1 MAGIAGRRTW
11 RRSPGRLHGQWRRV
25 AFLAA
30 LSLLAAPH
38 AGAADRPARATLLA
52 ARLTQAEKLMLVRA
66 DVVPAPAP
74 AEGVSIITLPGV
86 PRAGLPAL
94 RLAMVDGEAGQSSPL
109 ALMATWDRDLARRVG
124 QAQARAIRAGG
135 RALAAVG
142 GIGPLPAGRAYD
154 GEDPLLAGR
163 MMGEVASG
171 LISGHVLPLFGGR
184 GRPGADDMSE
194 DRMLALSIALGQAR
208 GAGML
213 CQVATVGLRPC
224 GGLDGMERTLRDG
237 WRYGG
242 MIALLADHATPD
254 DLPARR
260 HALLSALAAGVD
272 AEGEPGPADTGL
284 FGATLRQAVMKGGFV
299 PPVRLDHMA
308 AHVMQSM
315 DEAGVTEH
323 PPPFGALRAPTSYR
337 DPLAE
342 EMVAEGAVLL
352 RNENAVL
359 PLAGTPAEPILVLG
373 GGTARTAARAVID
386 ALSRTGRTV
395 RLADAPENGPLP
407 PDIAQASHI
416 VILSAGPEDDRLIG
430 AVADNGGHVVVVLLS
445 DDPDRRMPWLDLVDG
460 LVQAWSWRDGGED
473 VLAELLIG
481 QRDFSGR
488 LPVTFTGGVAPPQE
502 HLAGYKAFDRAHVAP
517 LFPFGYGLSVRARF
531 TYGDLKATRDG
542 SRLLVA
548 FSVTNRGAA
557 PGRDVPQIY
566 LDLPEGS
573 GGAPK
578 RLVGWRPVQLA
589 PGQTTHLTLAVDARM
604 LGRWNP
610 ATLEWV
616 VPAGDYG
623 VSLGGHSA
631 NLVRQVMIH
640 LPDLHAPGAL
650 PDGEGG

>member
-1 MAGIAGRRTW
+1 MAGIAGGRTW
-11 RRSPGRLHGQWRRV
+11 RPHGQWRRV
-25 AFLAA
+25 ALLAG
-30 LSLLAAPH
+30 LSLPAAPH
-38 AGAADRPARATLLA
+38 AGAADRPARATPLA

-74 AEGVSIITLPGV
+74 AQGVSIVTLPGV

-94 RLAMVDGEAGQSSPL
+94 RMALVDGGAGQSSPL
-109 ALMATWDRDLARRVG
+109 ALMATWDRDLARRAG
-124 QAQARAIRAGG
+124 QARARAIRAGG
-135 RALAAVG
+135 RAIAAVG

-184 GRPGADDMSE
+184 GRPGTDDMSE
-194 DRMLALSIALGQAR
+194 DRLLALSVALGQAR

-213 CQVATVGLRPC
+213 CQVATVGVRPC
-224 GGLDGMERTLRDG
+224 GGLEGMERTLRDG

-254 DLPARR
+254 DMSVRR
-260 HALLSALAAGVD
+260 HVLLSALAAGVD
-272 AEGEPGPADTGL
+272 VEGEPGPADAAL

-299 PPVRLDHMA
+299 PPARLDHMA
-308 AHVMQSM
+308 SHVMQSM

-323 PPPFGALRAPTSYR
+323 PPPFGALRAPTPYR

-352 RNENAVL
+352 RNENAIL

-373 GGTARTAARAVID
+373 AGATRTAAQVVVD
-386 ALSRTGRTV
+386 ALVRTGQAA
-395 RLADAPENGPLP
+395 RLAADAPENGPLP
-407 PDIAQASHI
+407 PDIAQAGHI
-416 VILSAGPEDDRLIG
+416 VILSAGPEDDRLID

-460 LVQAWSWRDGGED
+460 LVQAWSWRDGGGD
-473 VLAELLIG
+473 TLAELLVG

-557 PGRDVPQIY
+557 SGRDVPQIY

-573 GGAPK
+573 GEAPK
-578 RLVGWRPVQLA
+578 RLVGWRPAQLA
-589 PGQTTHLTLAVDARM
+589 PGQTTRLTLAVDARM

-610 ATLEWV
+610 ATLEWM

-631 NLVRQVMIH
+631 NLGRQVTIH
-640 LPDLHAPGAL
+640 LPDLRAPGAL
-650 PDGEGG
+650 PDGDNG